1 MKYKELLEGYLAA
14 REWTDELS
22 VDEENGAVQLD
33 TGISLGEQ
41 SGRLIVEA
49 YEQTDLVDVFI
60 YFKGFSCKEAKVGE
74 MLTLMNSIHLRSR
87 LGRFELLPDGV
98 ARWYHRVD
106 FEGSSPTP
114 TSIHQ
119 MVQPG
124 WNIAERWAD
133 VLAAVALTK
142 QSAEEAL
149 EEFEEVERQREAQ
162 QEEAEGDGPRE
173 L

>member
-1 MKYKELLEGYLAA
+1 MKYKTLLEEYLVA

-33 TGISLGEQ
+33 TSVSLGEQ
-41 SGRLIVEA
+41 GGRLIVEA
-49 YEQTDLVDVFI
+49 YEKSDLIDVFI
-60 YFKGFSCKEAKVGE
+60 YFRGFSCKDSKVGE
-74 MLTLMNSIHLRSR
+74 MLKVLNSIHGRVR
-87 LGRFELLPDGV
+87 YGRFELLPDGV
-98 ARWYHRVD
+98 LRWFHRVD

-114 TSIHQ
+114 TSVHQ

-142 QSAEEAL
+142 QTAEEAL
-149 EEFEEVERQREAQ
+149 EDFDEAERQRAAQEAP
-162 QEEAEGDGPRE
+162 EEGDGPRE